1 MLKFKPMKWDVVI
14 IRLSFV
20 AVLAAVGY
28 LLNPLANT
36 THLNLEPASK
46 ERQLISGALGVLFA
60 LFIIGFEMRAR
71 KASLRTL
78 IGAAIGS
85 ILGIVGAY
93 LIGMLITAQD
103 LNTLGG
109 MRTFLT
115 IVLACFMGYVGLMVG
130 AAKGDYLDLSA
141 LGGIFSDKN
150 VKRDYKILDTS
161 VIIDGRIA
169 DVAETGFVGGTLI
182 IPNFILAELQQV
194 ADSADSSK
202 RQRGR
207 RGLDMLQRLR
217 NNSKLDIQIVETDFP
232 AVKEVD
238 LKLIELGKQLDA
250 VIVTNDFNL
259 NKVSQLRGVQ
269 VLNIN
274 ELANALKPVVLPGEA
289 MRVFVLKEG
298 KEYNQGVAYL
308 DDGTMVVVDNAR
320 RLIGKTADIAV
331 TSVLQTTAGKMI
343 FGRLWE
349 DKDEHHESSIGIHD
363 SRSLG
368 FKTATR
374 ELRQTT
380 IIEELK

>member
-1 MLKFKPMKWDVVI
+1 MVKLDVLI
-14 IRLSFV
+14 IRIAFAAL
-20 AVLAAVGY
+20 LAAMGF
-28 LLNPLANT
+28 LLNPLAQT
-36 THLNLEPASK
+36 THFNASRPM
-46 ERQLISGALGVLFA
+46 RQVLSALLGAVIA
-60 LFIIGFEMRAR
+60 AFIIAFEMRAR
-71 KASLRTL
+71 RASLKTL
-78 IGAAIGS
+78 IGAAVGS
-85 ILGIVGAY
+85 TLGIVGAY
-93 LIGMLITAQD
+93 LIGMLVSSLDI
-103 LNTLGG
+103 NTVPGE
-109 MRTFLT
+109 MKVFLV
-115 IVLACFMGYVGLMVG
+115 IALAFFMGYIGLMVG

-141 LGGIFSDKN
+141 LGGIFSDKT
-150 VKRDYKILDTS
+150 VKPDFKVLDTS

-169 DVAETGFVGGTLI
+169 DVAETGFLSGSLI

-217 NNSKLDIQIVETDFP
+217 NNSKLDVQIVETDFP
-232 AVKEVD
+232 SVREVD

-259 NKVSQLRGVQ
+259 NKVAQLRGVQ

-274 ELANALKPVVLPGEA
+274 ELANAVKPVVLPGEA

-349 DKDEHHESSIGIHD
+349 EKHPPQENGESNVAIHD

-368 FKTATR
+368 FRKATR
-374 ELRQTT
+374 DLRQTT
-380 IIEELK
+380 IIEEIE

>member
-1 MLKFKPMKWDVVI
+1 MKLDVFI
-14 IRLSFV
+14 IRIGFV
-20 AVLAAVGY
+20 VLLTAMGY
-28 LLNPLANT
+28 LLNPLAQT
-36 THLNLEPASK
+36 SHVPETFGRA
-46 ERQLISGALGVLFA
+46 ERQITSAILGAFIS

-71 KASLRTL
+71 RASLKTL

-93 LIGMLITAQD
+93 LIGMLISSQETAAV
-103 LNTLGG
+103 NPE
-109 MRTFLT
+109 MKTFMTVAL
-115 IVLACFMGYVGLMVG
+115 VFFMAYVGLMVG
-130 AAKGDYLDLSA
+130 AAKGEFIDLSA

-150 VKRDYKILDTS
+150 LKRDYKILDTS

-169 DVAETGFVGGTLI
+169 DVAETGFLGGTLI
-182 IPNFILAELQQV
+182 IPQFILTELQQV

-217 NNSKLDIQIVETDFP
+217 NNSQIDIQIIETDYP
-232 AVKEVD
+232 VVKEVD
-238 LKLIELGKQLDA
+238 LKLIELGSELEA

-259 NKVSQLRGVQ
+259 NKVSQLRGVS

-289 MRVFVLKEG
+289 MRVFILKEG

-320 RLIGKTADIAV
+320 RLIGKTADVAV

-349 DKDEHHESSIGIHD
+349 EKDDNYDSSPNNIHD
-363 SRSLG
+363 SRSAS
-368 FKTATR
+368 FRKSTR

-380 IIEELK
+380 IIEEID

>member
-1 MLKFKPMKWDVVI
+1 MKWDVLL
-14 IRLSFV
+14 IRIAFVLLLS
-20 AVLAAVGY
+20 AVGY
-28 LLNPLANT
+28 FLNPVSQTAHFEAT
-36 THLNLEPASK
+36 RPT
-46 ERQLISGALGVLFA
+46 RQLISAIVGAVIA
-60 LFIIGFEMRAR
+60 LFIVGFEMRAR
-71 KASLRTL
+71 KASLKTL
-78 IGAAIGS
+78 IGAAVGS
-85 ILGIVGAY
+85 IMGIVGAY
-93 LIGMLITAQD
+93 LIGMLISTQD
-103 LNTLGG
+103 INTVSGE
-109 MRTFLT
+109 MKVFLT
-115 IVLACFMGYVGLMVG
+115 IALAFFMGYIGLMVG

-141 LGGIFSDKN
+141 LGGIFSDKT
-150 VKRDYKILDTS
+150 VKHEYKVLDTS

-169 DVAETGFVGGTLI
+169 DVAETGFLSGTLI

-232 AVKEVD
+232 SVREVD

-259 NKVSQLRGVQ
+259 NKVAQLRGVQ

-308 DDGTMVVVDNAR
+308 DDGTMVVIDNAR

-343 FGRLWE
+343 FGKLWE
-349 DKDEHHESSIGIHD
+349 EKQHDAENGESNVAIHD

-368 FKTATR
+368 FRRATR
-374 ELRQTT
+374 ELRQST
-380 IIEELK
+380 IIEEIET

>member
-1 MLKFKPMKWDVVI
+1 MKWDVIVI
-14 IRLSFV
+14 RFTFILL
-20 AVLAAVGY
+20 LAAVGY
-28 LLNPLANT
+28 FLNQVEQT
-36 THLNLEPASK
+36 SHIDASRPT
-46 ERQLISGALGVLFA
+46 RQIISAIVGAVVAMLIIA
-60 LFIIGFEMRAR
+60 FEMRAR
-71 KASLRTL
+71 KASLKTL
-78 IGAAIGS
+78 IGAAVGS
-85 ILGIVGAY
+85 IMGIVGAY
-93 LIGMLITAQD
+93 LIGMLISTQD
-103 LNTLGG
+103 INTVPGEIKV
-109 MRTFLT
+109 FLT
-115 IVLACFMGYVGLMVG
+115 IALAFFMGYIGLMVG
-130 AAKGDYLDLSA
+130 AAKGDYIDLSA
-141 LGGIFSDKN
+141 LGGIFSDKT
-150 VKRDYKILDTS
+150 VKHEYKVLDTS

-169 DVAETGFVGGTLI
+169 DVAETGFLSGTLI

-232 AVKEVD
+232 SVREVD

-259 NKVSQLRGVQ
+259 NKVAQLRGVA

-308 DDGTMVVVDNAR
+308 DDGTMVVIDNAR

-349 DKDEHHESSIGIHD
+349 EKHDAENAESNVAIHD

-368 FKTATR
+368 FRRATR
-374 ELRQTT
+374 ELRQST
-380 IIEELK
+380 IIEELET